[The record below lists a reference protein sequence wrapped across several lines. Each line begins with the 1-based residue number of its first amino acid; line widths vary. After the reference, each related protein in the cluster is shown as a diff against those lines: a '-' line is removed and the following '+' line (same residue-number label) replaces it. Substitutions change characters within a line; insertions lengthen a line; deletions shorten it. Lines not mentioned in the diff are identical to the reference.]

1 MVKKIDRYELEYLSV
16 KSNCKNLQISCDNL
30 KCAYLGE
37 LSFAKKPASID
48 RVVSKR
54 VHYKRDVNFK
64 DFISKINETLIFIGE
79 LKHHGENDMYVT
91 DIDLANF

>member
-1 MVKKIDRYELEYLSV
+1 M
-16 KSNCKNLQISCDNL
+16 QISCDNL
-30 KCAYLGE
+30 KCTYLGE
-37 LSFAKKPASID
+37 LSFAKKPASTD
-48 RVVSKR
+48 RKR